1 MKKVQ
6 VFVGIAMITMIMSC
20 GGFSR
25 HIVKG
30 TNSDTSQ
37 QRIVKTE
44 EIGKNGDIDIN
55 IYDNDEQGRLTRVLE
70 TVQLPEMDL
79 DKDGGSM
86 LEYKDNEIVF
96 LEKSI
101 LVDETY
107 MPKSYKI
114 ENGLIVLDPDST
126 RFTYDV
132 DGYLVKIIDK
142 YGELSTEIKWEG
154 SNTTM
159 IGENEK
165 FSYTDIPRPQNWF
178 DLIIPLGLTP
188 PLQQMGFW
196 GKVPQNLPSEYA
208 ITRVEGSTS
217 GFKYSYEL
225 NDKGQVVKMTMQL
238 FNHYLDNKDE
248 PRVITYVWE

>member
-55 IYDNDEQGRLTRVLE
+55 IYDYDEQGRLTRVLE

-101 LVDETY
+101 LVDENY
-107 MPKSYKI
+107 MPKSYEL

-126 RFTYDV
+126 RFTYDA
-132 DGYLVKIIDK
+132 DGYLDKIIDK
-142 YGELSTEIKWEG
+142 YGDLSTEIKWEG
-154 SNTTM
+154 GNTTM

-165 FSYTDIPRPQNWF
+165 ISYTVIPRPQNWF
-178 DLIIPLGLTP
+178 DLIISLGLTP
-188 PLQQMGFW
+188 PLQQIGFW
-196 GKVPQNLPSEYA
+196 GKMPINLPREYA
-208 ITRVEGSTS
+208 ITKVDGSTN

-225 NDKGQVVKMTMQL
+225 NDKGQVVKMTMQP
-238 FNHYLDNKDE
+238 FNHYLDDKDE